1 MQAFV
6 FGLGTPLLPLLVRRL
21 YQKKELNGRELLLR
35 YVVYTF
41 VMTVFSTV
49 IMIGLCDDNT
59 SFLNKVDASPVFAL
73 KYLLLQLVAAGV
85 VVFADWNYET
95 KKCVFTLNRESF
107 TEHTA
112 VHVFRKIAPF
122 VFYILAVGVAALNIG
137 MVNDNV
143 MWGDEAFSADLV
155 RNSLDSMMYTI
166 TTSENH
172 PPLYYLWLKLWEQT
186 FGESG
191 PAYHMASMSFFLI
204 GAVLAVTLVRKHFG
218 KIPAAFFLVFSGLAA
233 PCLEYNV
240 EIRMYSL
247 AFLSVAFCYY
257 CAARILQENRP
268 FSWVGMVFW
277 GLVAAYTHYYALIM
291 VSILMLVAC
300 LFAVVHFG
308 RRTWIRVL
316 IAGAVFVLGYLPW
329 LSILF
334 TTVAQVNDSWWMETR
349 ATMGE
354 AFDIIFGGSN
364 MKRWSIPLWLGLL
377 LIVFFAESSVLRKRQ
392 EQDKC
397 IVEVRAPGWLMWSG
411 EMFALAVGA
420 LTLAGTLGAGL
431 LISELMHPMLA
442 RRYVYPLAGVIAMM
456 LVIGSSQLLVL
467 LQRLGRY
474 LKCNWLKNAGK
485 CLLVIVLALML
496 SAGMTDYKG
505 FTAENEY
512 QSAKTSEIL
521 YIIGEPAEDMVLV
534 NNGVTHIGWTVL
546 KYYYPQAEIEN
557 GGWQGVDAKEFWY
570 FTPDMLSGEEVAQ
583 MNDNGYSVAAYPY
596 LQLVKYPLTLYHLS
610 KE

>member
-6 FGLGTPLLPLLVRRL
+6 FGLATPLLPLLIRRV
-21 YQKKELNGRELLLR
+21 YQKEEMRGRELLLR

-59 SFLNKVDASPVFAL
+59 SFLNKVDASPMFAL
-73 KYLLLQLVAAGV
+73 KYLFLQLVAAGV
-85 VVFADWNYET
+85 VTFADWNYET
-95 KKCVFTLNRESF
+95 KRYVFTLNRESF
-107 TEHTA
+107 AEHTA
-112 VHVFRKIAPF
+112 VRIFRKIAPF
-122 VFYILAVGVAALNIG
+122 VFYVLFAVVVVMNIE

-143 MWGDEAFSADLV
+143 MWGDEAFTADLV
-155 RNSLDSMMYTI
+155 RNSLDSMMHTI
-166 TTSENH
+166 TTSDNH

-186 FGESG
+186 IGESG
-191 PAYHMASMSFFLI
+191 PAYHMASMTFFLI

-218 KIPAAFFLVFSGLAA
+218 KIPATFFLVFSGLAA

-268 FSWVGMVFW
+268 LSWVGMVFW
-277 GLVAAYTHYYALIM
+277 GLVAAYTNYYALIM
-291 VSILMLVAC
+291 AAILMLATC

-334 TTVAQVNDSWWMETR
+334 STVAQVNNSWWMETR
-349 ATMGE
+349 ATVGE
-354 AFDIIFGGSN
+354 AVDIMFGGSN

-377 LIVFFAESSVLRKRQ
+377 LIIFLAESSMLKKKR
-392 EQDKC
+392 EQDKW

-420 LTLAGTLGAGL
+420 ITLTGTVGASL

-442 RRYVYPLAGVIAMM
+442 RRYVYPLAGVVAMM
-456 LVIGSSQLLVL
+456 LVIGSSQLLTL
-467 LQRLGRY
+467 LQRLGEY
-474 LKCNWLKNAGK
+474 LKYNWLKNAGK
-485 CLLVIVLALML
+485 CVFVIVLALMF
-496 SAGMTDYKG
+496 SAGMKDYKS
-505 FTAENEY
+505 FTADNEY
-512 QSAKTSEIL
+512 QSAKTAEVL
-521 YIIGEPAEDMVLV
+521 YIIGEPTEDMVLV

-546 KYYYPQAEIEN
+546 KYYYPGKEIVNGSWRDVNAE
-557 GGWQGVDAKEFWY
+557 DFWY
-570 FTPDMLSGEEVAQ
+570 FTTDILSGDEVTE
-583 MNDNGYSVAAYPY
+583 MLDRGYIVSVYPY
-596 LQLVKYPLTLYHLS
+596 LQLVKYPLMLYHLS
-610 KE
+610 K